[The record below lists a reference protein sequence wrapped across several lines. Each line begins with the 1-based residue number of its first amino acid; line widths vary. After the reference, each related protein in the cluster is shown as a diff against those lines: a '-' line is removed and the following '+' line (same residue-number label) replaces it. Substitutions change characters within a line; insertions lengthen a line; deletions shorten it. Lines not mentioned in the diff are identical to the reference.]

1 MLTID
6 QRNLLPL
13 EIIKEFLSKVPSP
26 LPSSSGEYAKII
38 FEGKIMKDAKVI
50 SYFCHSGLPGLR
62 LIENLS
68 SEGLPTSGSDRLMGK
83 LHRSLVLQELITP
96 PAVLDIFYI
105 MT

>member
-1 MLTID
+1 MTTNRQLRVSFPDLIG
-6 QRNLLPL
+6 
-13 EIIKEFLSKVPSP
+13 ESSVPST
-26 LPSSSGEYAKII
+26 LIRKTQII